1 MAPREVPLT
10 AREGV
15 LLLSGPLV
23 ATGGVG
29 TGAVK
34 PLVGLW
40 ALFGLLGVSGLY
52 IVGSRE
58 YHESESPLDP

>member
-1 MAPREVPLT
+1 MNPREIPLT
-10 AREGV
+10 VRESV

-29 TGAVK
+29 TSAVK

-40 ALFGLLGVSGLY
+40 ALFGLLGASGLY
-52 IVGSRE
+52 IIGSRE
-58 YHESESPLDP
+58 YRESESPLDP